1 VFRNVRHVP
10 YARIQNLDLRQNP
23 VHRWLGVADVTVQT
37 ASGSEAEARLR
48 VVSLAAVEALRQRV
62 FADRGEDP
70 AVPAPGDARQTLLA
84 LGPRE
89 LVTFGLLHGRGGVV
103 AAAIAGVAWQW
114 FDSDDTFWSS
124 RPWEGLPSLQASAW
138 AMLGMVLVL
147 VVLLVA
153 LRVLSVAWAFVTLAG
168 FRLERSGEDLRTTGG
183 LLTRRQATIPR
194 DRIQVL
200 TIEEGV
206 LPRVFGRVLVQADT
220 AGGAGEDGEQGSEA
234 SRAWIAPVLPR
245 AELPRLLA
253 EVAPEIDLQQAEW
266 RPISPRALARLARKR
281 VLLCGLLGAA
291 LWAGLGP
298 AGLIAPA
305 LLLPLLL
312 LAAWARVRT
321 TAWAVLPRA
330 LAVRDGWWTRRTRVV
345 RFAKMQV
352 VQTLASGFDRRARMA
367 HVRVDTA
374 AARSPEIVVPYL
386 EQDDA
391 QSLADR
397 LSAAVEKT
405 RFEW

>member
-1 VFRNVRHVP
+1 M
-10 YARIQNLDLRQNP
+10 LL
-23 VHRWLGVADVTVQT
+23 LVA
-37 ASGSEAEARLR
+37 
-48 VVSLAAVEALRQRV
+48 
-62 FADRGEDP
+62 
-70 AVPAPGDARQTLLA
+70 
-84 LGPRE
+84 
-89 LVTFGLLHGRGGVV
+89 
-103 AAAIAGVAWQW
+103 
-114 FDSDDTFWSS
+114 
-124 RPWEGLPSLQASAW
+124 
-138 AMLGMVLVL
+138 
-147 VVLLVA
+147 LLVA
-153 LRVLSVAWAFVTLAG
+153 LRMLSVAWAFVTLAG

-245 AELPRLLA
+245 AELSRLLA

-291 LWAGLGP
+291 LWAAFGP

-305 LLLPLLL
+305 LLLPVLL

-330 LAVRDGWWTRRTRVV
+330 LAVRGGWWTRRTRVV

-374 AARSPEIVVPYL
+374 AARSPEIVAPYL

-391 QSLADR
+391 QRLADH
-397 LSAAVEKT
+397 LGAAVEKT